1 MVQIKYIYPH
11 KLHKLRSDKYRNTVT
26 IRSADVRTTQKYKG
40 QHHKLI
46 IRTSTRPIYA
56 LHIYIT
62 KTAYSI

>member
-26 IRSADVRTTQKYKG
+26 IRSADVRTTQ
-40 QHHKLI
+40 HHKLI

-56 LHIYIT
+56 LHIYIYY
-62 KTAYSI
+62 KDCV